1 MGQDKGEACA
11 KEHVNLNQQGNA
23 VFYNWFLPVIRGF
36 KPLSFRMTDKLQ
48 SDDTAGHESF

>member
-48 SDDTAGHESF
+48 SDDADKH